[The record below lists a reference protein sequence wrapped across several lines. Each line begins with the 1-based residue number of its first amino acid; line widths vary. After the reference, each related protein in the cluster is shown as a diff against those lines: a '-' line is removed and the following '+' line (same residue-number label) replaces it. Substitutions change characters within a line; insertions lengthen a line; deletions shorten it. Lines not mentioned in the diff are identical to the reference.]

1 MWAAI
6 KYFNPRNIS
15 GCDHV
20 AILKNLLLYRIQ
32 RISWKTF
39 EREYGNPFFGLN
51 PYDKI
56 TTIYIRKVIRKCT
69 DRVDNIVG
77 VPAFFNP
84 SPPYLLLP
92 LLLVETGQDE
102 VFANYEGAFDQ
113 HAVGSEESEL
123 FVFGHLWKLILE
135 VHLLVEHAAGVE
147 ELLERQS
154 AFSVPFL

>member
-77 VPAFFNP
+77 VPAFFIFYPVLFN
-84 SPPYLLLP
+84 SP
-92 LLLVETGQDE
+92 
-102 VFANYEGAFDQ
+102 AF
-113 HAVGSEESEL
+113 
-123 FVFGHLWKLILE
+123 K
-135 VHLLVEHAAGVE
+135 
-147 ELLERQS
+147 
-154 AFSVPFL
+154 

>member
-92 LLLVETGQDE
+92 LLLATDGMLVKRPLVIGEDFVLTGFRE
-102 VFANYEGAFDQ
+102 KEW
-113 HAVGSEESEL
+113 EEKIR
-123 FVFGHLWKLILE
+123 G
-135 VHLLVEHAAGVE
+135 
-147 ELLERQS
+147 
-154 AFSVPFL
+154 

>member
-92 LLLVETGQDE
+92 LLLAETGQDE
-102 VFANYEGAFDQ
+102 VFPITRGRLTSMPSVARSLSCSSS
-113 HAVGSEESEL
+113 VISGSLSL
-123 FVFGHLWKLILE
+123 RFICL
-135 VHLLVEHAAGVE
+135 
-147 ELLERQS
+147 
-154 AFSVPFL
+154 

>member
-20 AILKNLLLYRIQ
+20 AILKNFLLYRIQ
-32 RISWKTF
+32 YISWKTLG
-39 EREYGNPFFGLN
+39 REYGNPFFGLN

-56 TTIYIRKVIRKCT
+56 ATIYVREVIRKCT
-69 DRVDNIVG
+69 DRMDNIVG

-92 LLLVETGQDE
+92 LLLAETGQDE

-113 HAVGSEESEL
+113 HAVGCKLSE
-123 FVFGHLWKLILE
+123 
-135 VHLLVEHAAGVE
+135 
-147 ELLERQS
+147 
-154 AFSVPFL
+154 PFIFAQGWQFFFQIH